1 LELDLRAGDGLKIW
15 IDIVNSPHVRF
26 FHSIIRYL
34 ENQGEEVLV
43 TTRRFGDVHRLLDLF
58 GIEYNLVGWHG
69 VSLEEKLI
77 RSTQRAYELSQIISR
92 EKPDVAV
99 SKHSIELPRVS
110 YGLKIP
116 SVYVLD
122 NEHAIAAN
130 KLTLS
135 LCDRIILPEVIDRE
149 AVIRCGADPDHL
161 YPYNGTSEIT
171 HLVDFQ
177 HNPNIFQDLKL
188 DLEKEK
194 TILMR
199 PEPALASYL
208 EADCRKTVL
217 SPIVEALE
225 DQANILVIPRFRE
238 QQKIFE
244 NDKKI
249 TLIKP
254 PVDTFSLMK
263 ACDLVIG
270 AGGTMNREAALLGTP
285 VISCYPGDLLSVDSY
300 YIEKGLMKRSTHPD
314 EIVGLAREL
323 LQDNHHHPQLSTDDL
338 FKIIIDSI
346 YQAGED

>member
-1 LELDLRAGDGLKIW
+1 MKIW
-15 IDIVNSPHVRF
+15 IDIVNAPHVRF
-26 FHSIIRYL
+26 FKSIISYL
-34 ENQGEEVLV
+34 ENEGEEVFI
-43 TTRRFGDVHRLLDLF
+43 TARRFGDVHRLLDLF
-58 GIEYNLVGWHG
+58 NINYNLVGWHG

-99 SKHSIELPRVS
+99 SKHSIELPRIS

-116 SVYVLD
+116 SVYILD

-130 KLTLS
+130 KLTLP
-135 LCDRIILPEVIDRE
+135 LCNRVILP
-149 AVIRCGADPDHL
+149 AVIKPESVVRCGADPDYL
-161 YPYNGTSEIT
+161 LPYNGTSELT

-177 HNPNIFQDLKL
+177 YNPHIFDDLKL
-188 DLEKEK
+188 DLKKEK

-199 PEPALASYL
+199 PEPSLASYL
-208 EADCRKTVL
+208 DADCRTTVL

-238 QQKIFE
+238 QQQIFE
-244 NDKKI
+244 DDDQI

-285 VISCYPGDLLSVDSY
+285 VISCYPGKLLSVDAY
-300 YIEKGLMKRSTHPD
+300 YIQKGLMKRSTHPD
-314 EIVGLAREL
+314 EIVDLAKEL
-323 LQDNHHHPQLSTDDL
+323 LSDHHKPQELSNDDL
-338 FKIIIDSI
+338 FSIIIDNI
-346 YQAGED
+346 YEAANK

>member
-1 LELDLRAGDGLKIW
+1 LKVW
-15 IDIVNSPHVRF
+15 IDIVNAPHARF

-34 ENQGEEVLV
+34 ENQGEEVFI

-58 GIEYNLVGWHG
+58 KVDYHLVGWHG
-69 VSLEEKLI
+69 VTLEEKLI

-130 KLTLS
+130 KLTLP
-135 LCDRIILPEVIDRE
+135 LCDRIILPNVIKPE
-149 AVIRCGADPDHL
+149 SVVRCGANPDHL
-161 YPYNGTSEIT
+161 LPYNGTSELT
-171 HLVDFQ
+171 HLVDFEY
-177 HNPNIFQDLKL
+177 NPNIFQDLKL
-188 DLEKEK
+188 DLKKDK

-199 PEPALASYL
+199 PEPSLASYL
-208 EADCRKTVL
+208 DADCRTTVL
-217 SPIVEALE
+217 SPIVEELE

-238 QQKIFE
+238 QEEIFE
-244 NDKKI
+244 DDDQI

-285 VISCYPGDLLSVDSY
+285 VISCYPGTLLSVDAY
-300 YIEKGLMKRSTHPD
+300 YIENGLMKRSTHPG
-314 EIVGLAREL
+314 EIVEIAREL
-323 LQDNHHHPQLSTDDL
+323 LKDNHHCHELSTDDL
-338 FKIIIDSI
+338 FGIIIKNI
-346 YQAGED
+346 YKAANG

>member
-1 LELDLRAGDGLKIW
+1 LKVW
-15 IDIVNSPHVRF
+15 IDIVNAPHARF

-34 ENQGEEVLV
+34 EEQGEEVFV

-58 GIEYNLVGWHG
+58 DIEYTLVGWHG
-69 VSLEEKLI
+69 VTLEEKLI
-77 RSTQRAYELSQIISR
+77 RSTQRAYELSQLISR

-116 SVYVLD
+116 SVFVLD
-122 NEHAIAAN
+122 NETAIAAN
-130 KLTLS
+130 KLTLP
-135 LCDRIILPEVIDRE
+135 LCDKIILPKVIDPQS
-149 AVIRCGADPDHL
+149 VISCGANPDGL
-161 YPYNGTSEIT
+161 LPYNGTSELT
-171 HLVDFQ
+171 HLVDFKY
-177 HNPNIFQDLKL
+177 NPNIFQDLKL
-188 DLEKEK
+188 DLKKDK

-208 EADCRKTVL
+208 DADCRKTVL

-238 QQKIFE
+238 QQDIFE
-244 NDKKI
+244 DDDKI

-285 VISCYPGDLLSVDSY
+285 VISCYPGTLLSVDAY
-300 YIEKGLMKRSTHPD
+300 YIENGLMKRSTYPE
-314 EIVGLAREL
+314 EIVGMAQEL
-323 LQDNHHHPQLSTDDL
+323 LNDNHKPLELSNDDL
-338 FKIIIDSI
+338 FGIIIDNI
-346 YQAGED
+346 YQAVRK

>member
-1 LELDLRAGDGLKIW
+1 MKVW
-15 IDIVNSPHVRF
+15 IDIVNAPHARF
-26 FHSIIRYL
+26 FQSIIRYL
-34 ENQGEEVLV
+34 ERQGEEVFV

-58 GIEYNLVGWHG
+58 GINYQLVGWHG
-69 VSLEEKLI
+69 VTLEEKLI

-92 EKPDVAV
+92 ERPDVAV

-116 SVYVLD
+116 SVFVLD

-130 KLTLS
+130 KLTLP
-135 LCDRIILPEVIDRE
+135 LCDRIILPKVIKPE
-149 AVIRCGADPDHL
+149 SLVRCGANPDHL
-161 YPYNGTSEIT
+161 LPYNGTSEIT

-177 HNPNIFQDLKL
+177 YNPHIFQDLKL
-188 DLEKEK
+188 DLKKEK

-199 PEPALASYL
+199 PEPSLASYL
-208 EADCRKTVL
+208 DADCHKTVL

-238 QQKIFE
+238 QQQIFE
-244 NDKKI
+244 RDDNI
-249 TLIKP
+249 TLINP

-285 VISCYPGDLLSVDSY
+285 VISCYPGTLLSVDAY
-300 YIEKGLMKRSTHPD
+300 YIGKGLMKRSTNPE
-314 EIVGLAREL
+314 EIVKIAKEL
-323 LQDNHHHPQLSTDDL
+323 LKDDYKVQKISTDDL
-338 FKIIIDSI
+338 FNIIIENI
-346 YQAGED
+346 YEAANSR

>member
-1 LELDLRAGDGLKIW
+1 MKIW
-15 IDIVNSPHVRF
+15 IDIVNAPHVRF

-34 ENQGEEVLV
+34 EDQGEEVFI
-43 TTRRFGDVHRLLDLF
+43 TARRFGDVHRLLDLF
-58 GIEYNLVGWHG
+58 EIDYNLVGWHG
-69 VSLEEKLI
+69 VTLEEKLI

-99 SKHSIELPRVS
+99 SKHSIELPRIS

-130 KLTLS
+130 KLTLP
-135 LCDRIILPEVIDRE
+135 LCDRIILPQVIE
-149 AVIRCGADPDHL
+149 PEKVIRCGADPDHL
-161 YPYNGTSEIT
+161 LPYNGTSEIT
-171 HLVDFQ
+171 HLVDFEY
-177 HNPNIFQDLKL
+177 NPNIFQDLKL
-188 DLEKEK
+188 DLDKEK

-208 EADCRKTVL
+208 DADCRKTVL

-238 QQKIFE
+238 QQDIFE
-244 NDKKI
+244 DDDQI

-285 VISCYPGDLLSVDSY
+285 VISCYPGTLLSVDAY
-300 YIEKGLMKRSTHPD
+300 YIEKGLMKRSINSE
-314 EIVGLAREL
+314 EIIQMAREL
-323 LQDNHHHPQLSTDDL
+323 LKDNYQPKKLSTDNL
-338 FKIIIDSI
+338 FEIIIENI
-346 YQAGED
+346 YQAANG

>member
-1 LELDLRAGDGLKIW
+1 LKVW

-34 ENQGEEVLV
+34 EEQGEEVFI
-43 TTRRFGDVHRLLDLF
+43 TARRFGDVHRLLDLF
-58 GIEYNLVGWHG
+58 GIDYHLVGWHG

-99 SKHSIELPRVS
+99 SKHSIELPRVA
-110 YGLKIP
+110 YGLNIP

-135 LCDRIILPEVIDRE
+135 LCDTIVLPEVIEKDT
-149 AVIRCGADPDHL
+149 VVRCGADPDHL
-161 YPYNGTSEIT
+161 LPYNGTSEIT

-177 HNPNIFQDLKL
+177 YNPHIFQDLKL

-208 EADCRKTVL
+208 DADCRKTVL

-238 QQKIFE
+238 QQQIFE
-244 NDKKI
+244 NDDKI

-285 VISCYPGDLLSVDSY
+285 VISCYPGKLLSVDSY
-300 YIEKGLMKRSTHPD
+300 YIQKGLMKRSTHPE
-314 EIVGLAREL
+314 EIVGMAKEL
-323 LQDNHHHPQLSTDDL
+323 LKDDHLHFELSNDDL
-338 FKIIIDSI
+338 FGIIIDRI
-346 YQAGED
+346 YQATNGENK

>member
-1 LELDLRAGDGLKIW
+1 MKIW
-15 IDIVNSPHVRF
+15 IDIVNAPHVRF

-34 ENQGEEVLV
+34 EDQGEEVFV
-43 TTRRFGDVHRLLDLF
+43 TARRFGDVHRLLDLF
-58 GIEYNLVGWHG
+58 EINYNLVGWHG
-69 VSLEEKLI
+69 VTLEEKLI

-130 KLTLS
+130 KLTLP
-135 LCDRIILPEVIDRE
+135 LCDRIILPEVIQPE
-149 AVIRCGADPDHL
+149 SVVRCGADPDNL
-161 YPYNGTSEIT
+161 LPYNGTSEIT
-171 HLVDFQ
+171 HLVDFNY
-177 HNPNIFQDLKL
+177 NPHIFQDLKL

-208 EADCRKTVL
+208 DADCRKTVL

-238 QQKIFE
+238 QQQIFE
-244 NDKKI
+244 DDDQI

-285 VISCYPGDLLSVDSY
+285 VISCYPGTLLSVDAY
-300 YIEKGLMKRSTHPD
+300 YIEKGLMKRSTYPG
-314 EIVGLAREL
+314 EIVEMAREL
-323 LQDNHHHPQLSTDDL
+323 LKDDHQPNELLTDDL
-338 FKIIIDSI
+338 FGIIIENI
-346 YQAGED
+346 YKAANG

>member
-1 LELDLRAGDGLKIW
+1 MKVW
-15 IDIVNSPHVRF
+15 IDIVNAPHARF

-34 ENQGEEVLV
+34 ENQGEEVFI

-58 GIEYNLVGWHG
+58 KVNYHLVGWHG
-69 VSLEEKLI
+69 VTLEEKLI

-130 KLTLS
+130 KLTLP
-135 LCDRIILPEVIDRE
+135 LCDRIILPNVIKPE
-149 AVIRCGADPDHL
+149 SVVRCGANPDHL
-161 YPYNGTSEIT
+161 LPYNGTSELT

-177 HNPNIFQDLKL
+177 YNPNIFQDLKL
-188 DLEKEK
+188 DLKKEK

-199 PEPALASYL
+199 PEPSLASYL
-208 EADCRKTVL
+208 DADCRTTVL

-238 QQKIFE
+238 QEEIFE
-244 NDKKI
+244 DDNQI

-285 VISCYPGDLLSVDSY
+285 VISCYPGTLLSVDAY
-300 YIEKGLMKRSTHPD
+300 YIEKGLMKRSTHPG
-314 EIVGLAREL
+314 EIVGMAREL
-323 LQDNHHHPQLSTDDL
+323 LKDEHPCQKLSTDDL
-338 FKIIIDSI
+338 FAIIIENI
-346 YQAGED
+346 YKAAKV

>member
-1 LELDLRAGDGLKIW
+1 MKIW
-15 IDIVNSPHVRF
+15 IDIVNAPHVRF
-26 FHSIIRYL
+26 FKSIISYL
-34 ENQGEEVLV
+34 ENEGEEVFI
-43 TTRRFGDVHRLLDLF
+43 TARRFGDVHRLLDLF
-58 GIEYNLVGWHG
+58 NINYNLVGWHG

-99 SKHSIELPRVS
+99 SKHSIELPRIT

-116 SVYVLD
+116 SVYILD

-130 KLTLS
+130 KLTLP
-135 LCDRIILPEVIDRE
+135 LCERVILP
-149 AVIRCGADPDHL
+149 AVIKPESVVRCGAAPDYL
-161 YPYNGTSEIT
+161 LPYNGTSELT

-177 HNPNIFQDLKL
+177 YNPHIFEDLKL
-188 DLEKEK
+188 DLKKKK

-199 PEPALASYL
+199 PEPSLASYL
-208 EADCRKTVL
+208 DADCRTTVL

-238 QQKIFE
+238 QQQIFE
-244 NDKKI
+244 DDDQI

-285 VISCYPGDLLSVDSY
+285 VISCYPGKLIQSVLLHTKSFMNVQH
-300 YIEKGLMKRSTHPD
+300 IQMK
-314 EIVGLAREL
+314 L
-323 LQDNHHHPQLSTDDL
+323 
-338 FKIIIDSI
+338 
-346 YQAGED
+346 

>member
-1 LELDLRAGDGLKIW
+1 MKIW
-15 IDIVNSPHVRF
+15 IDIVNAPHVRF
-26 FHSIIRYL
+26 FKSIISYL
-34 ENQGEEVLV
+34 ENEGEEVFI
-43 TTRRFGDVHRLLDLF
+43 TARRFGDVHRLLDLF
-58 GIEYNLVGWHG
+58 NINYNLVGWHG

-99 SKHSIELPRVS
+99 SKHSIELPRIT

-116 SVYVLD
+116 SVYILD

-130 KLTLS
+130 KLTLP
-135 LCDRIILPEVIDRE
+135 LCERVILP
-149 AVIRCGADPDHL
+149 AVIKPESVVRCGADPDYL
-161 YPYNGTSEIT
+161 LPYNGTSELT

-177 HNPNIFQDLKL
+177 YNPHIFEDLKL
-188 DLEKEK
+188 DLKKKK

-199 PEPALASYL
+199 PEPSLASYL
-208 EADCRKTVL
+208 DADCRTTVL

-238 QQKIFE
+238 QQQIFE
-244 NDKKI
+244 DDDQI

-285 VISCYPGDLLSVDSY
+285 VISCYPGKLLSVDAY
-300 YIEKGLMKRSTHPD
+300 YIQKGLMKRSTHPD
-314 EIVGLAREL
+314 EIVDMAKEL
-323 LQDNHHHPQLSTDDL
+323 LSDHHKPQELSNDDL
-338 FKIIIDSI
+338 FSIIIDNI
-346 YQAGED
+346 YEAANK

>member
-1 LELDLRAGDGLKIW
+1 MLAGDGLKIW
-15 IDIVNSPHVRF
+15 IDIVNAPHVRF

-34 ENQGEEVLV
+34 ENQGEEVFI
-43 TTRRFGDVHRLLDLF
+43 TARRFGDVHRLLDLF

-130 KLTLS
+130 KLTLP
-135 LCDRIILPEVIDRE
+135 LCDHIILPEVIKKE
-149 AVIRCGADPDHL
+149 AVVGCGADPNHL

-177 HNPNIFQDLKL
+177 YNPHIFQDLKL
-188 DLEKEK
+188 DLDKEK

-208 EADCRKTVL
+208 DADCRKTVL
-217 SPIVEALE
+217 SPIVDALE

-238 QQKIFE
+238 QQQIFE
-244 NDKKI
+244 DDDQI

-285 VISCYPGDLLSVDSY
+285 VISCYPGKLLSVDSY
-300 YIEKGLMKRSTHPD
+300 YIEKGLMKRSTRPE
-314 EIVGLAREL
+314 EIVGMAREL
-323 LQDNHHHPQLSTDDL
+323 LKDDHQHGELPTDDL
-338 FKIIIDSI
+338 FKIIIDHI
-346 YQAGED
+346 YQIFTG

>member
-1 LELDLRAGDGLKIW
+1 MKIW
-15 IDIVNSPHVRF
+15 IDIVNAPHVRF

-34 ENQGEEVLV
+34 EDQGEDVII
-43 TTRRFGDVHRLLDLF
+43 TARRFGDVHRLLDLF
-58 GIEYNLVGWHG
+58 QIKYNLVGWHG

-130 KLTLS
+130 KLTLP
-135 LCDRIILPEVIDRE
+135 LCDRIILPKVINPE
-149 AVIRCGADPDHL
+149 SVVRCGADPDNL
-161 YPYNGTSEIT
+161 LPYNGTSEIT
-171 HLVDFQ
+171 HLVDFEY
-177 HNPNIFQDLKL
+177 NPHIFDDLKL

-208 EADCRKTVL
+208 DADCRKTVL

-238 QQKIFE
+238 QQQIFE
-244 NDKKI
+244 DDDQI

-285 VISCYPGDLLSVDSY
+285 VISCYPGTLLSVDAY
-300 YIEKGLMKRSTHPD
+300 YIEKGLMKRSTYPG
-314 EIVGLAREL
+314 EIIEIAREL
-323 LQDNHHHPQLSTDDL
+323 LKDDHQRKELSTDDL
-338 FKIIIDSI
+338 FRIIIENI
-346 YQAGED
+346 YQAANG

>member
-1 LELDLRAGDGLKIW
+1 MKIW
-15 IDIVNSPHVRF
+15 IDIVNAPHVRF
-26 FHSIIRYL
+26 FKSIISYL
-34 ENQGEEVLV
+34 ENEGEEVFI
-43 TTRRFGDVHRLLDLF
+43 TARRFGDVHRLLDLF
-58 GIEYNLVGWHG
+58 NINYNLVGWHG

-99 SKHSIELPRVS
+99 SKHSIELPRIT

-116 SVYVLD
+116 SVYILD

-130 KLTLS
+130 KLTLP
-135 LCDRIILPEVIDRE
+135 LCERVILP
-149 AVIRCGADPDHL
+149 AVIKPESVVRCGADPDYL
-161 YPYNGTSEIT
+161 LPYNGTSELT

-177 HNPNIFQDLKL
+177 YNPHIFDDLKL
-188 DLEKEK
+188 DLKKEK

-199 PEPALASYL
+199 PEPSLASYL
-208 EADCRKTVL
+208 DADCRTTVL

-238 QQKIFE
+238 QQQIFE
-244 NDKKI
+244 DDDQI

-285 VISCYPGDLLSVDSY
+285 VISCYPGKLLSVDAY
-300 YIEKGLMKRSTHPD
+300 YIQKGLMKRSTHPD
-314 EIVGLAREL
+314 EIVDMAKEL
-323 LQDNHHHPQLSTDDL
+323 LSDHHKPQELSNDDL
-338 FKIIIDSI
+338 FSIIIDNI
-346 YQAGED
+346 YEAANK

>member
-1 LELDLRAGDGLKIW
+1 MKIW
-15 IDIVNSPHVRF
+15 IDIVNAPHVRF
-26 FHSIIRYL
+26 FKSIISYL
-34 ENQGEEVLV
+34 ENEGEEVFI
-43 TTRRFGDVHRLLDLF
+43 TARRFGDVHRLLDLF
-58 GIEYNLVGWHG
+58 NINYNLVGWHG

-92 EKPDVAV
+92 EKPDIAV
-99 SKHSIELPRVS
+99 SKHSIELPRIS

-116 SVYVLD
+116 SVYILD

-130 KLTLS
+130 KLTLP
-135 LCDRIILPEVIDRE
+135 LCNRVILP
-149 AVIRCGADPDHL
+149 AVIKPESVVRCGADPDYL
-161 YPYNGTSEIT
+161 LPYNGTSELT

-177 HNPNIFQDLKL
+177 YNPHIFDDLKL
-188 DLEKEK
+188 DLKKEK

-199 PEPALASYL
+199 PEPSLASYL
-208 EADCRKTVL
+208 DADCRTTVL

-238 QQKIFE
+238 QQQIFE
-244 NDKKI
+244 DDDQI

-285 VISCYPGDLLSVDSY
+285 VISCYPGKLLSVDAY
-300 YIEKGLMKRSTHPD
+300 YIQKGLMKRSTHPD
-314 EIVGLAREL
+314 EIVDLAKEL
-323 LQDNHHHPQLSTDDL
+323 LSDHHKPQELSNDDL
-338 FKIIIDSI
+338 FSIIIDNI
-346 YQAGED
+346 YEAANK

>member
-1 LELDLRAGDGLKIW
+1 MNKNRYGDGLKIW
-15 IDIVNSPHVRF
+15 IDIVNAPHARF
-26 FHSIIRYL
+26 FQSIIRYL
-34 ENQGEEVLV
+34 EDQGEEVFV
-43 TTRRFGDVHRLLDLF
+43 TTRKFGDVHRLLDLF
-58 GIEYNLVGWHG
+58 GIDYQMVGWHG
-69 VSLEEKLI
+69 VTLAEKLI

-116 SVYVLD
+116 SVFILD

-130 KLTLS
+130 KLTLP
-135 LCDRIILPEVIDRE
+135 LCDRIILPEVIKPE
-149 AVIRCGADPDHL
+149 SVVRCGADPDHL
-161 YPYNGTSEIT
+161 LPYNGTSELT

-177 HNPNIFQDLKL
+177 YNPHIFQDLKL
-188 DLEKEK
+188 NLKKEK

-199 PEPALASYL
+199 PEPSLASYL

-238 QQKIFE
+238 QQQIFE
-244 NDKKI
+244 DDDKI
-249 TLIKP
+249 TLINP

-270 AGGTMNREAALLGTP
+270 AGGTMNRESALLGTP
-285 VISCYPGDLLSVDSY
+285 VISCYPGTLLSVDAY
-300 YIEKGLMKRSTHPD
+300 YIEKGLMKRSTRPD
-314 EIVGLAREL
+314 EIIEMAREL
-323 LQDNHHHPQLSTDDL
+323 LRDDHYHPELSTDDL
-338 FKIIIDSI
+338 FKIIIDNI
-346 YQAGED
+346 YQAGNG

>member
-1 LELDLRAGDGLKIW
+1 MKIW
-15 IDIVNSPHVRF
+15 IDIVNAPHVRF

-34 ENQGEEVLV
+34 EDQGEEVFI
-43 TTRRFGDVHRLLDLF
+43 TARRFGDVHRLLDLF
-58 GIEYNLVGWHG
+58 DIEYHMVGWHG
-69 VSLEEKLI
+69 VTLEEKLI
-77 RSTQRAYELSQIISR
+77 RSTHRAYELSQLISR

-116 SVYVLD
+116 SVFVLD

-130 KLTLS
+130 KLTLP
-135 LCDRIILPEVIDRE
+135 LCDKIILPEVIKPE
-149 AVIRCGADPDHL
+149 SVVKCGADPETL
-161 YPYNGTSEIT
+161 LPYNGTSEIT
-171 HLVDFQ
+171 HLVDFDY
-177 HNPNIFQDLKL
+177 NPDIFSDLKL

-208 EADCRKTVL
+208 DADCRKTVL

-238 QQKIFE
+238 QQEIFE
-244 NDKKI
+244 DDDKI

-285 VISCYPGDLLSVDSY
+285 VISCYPGTLLSVDAY
-300 YIEKGLMKRSTHPD
+300 YINNGLMKRSTYPG
-314 EIVGLAREL
+314 EIVDMAREL
-323 LQDNHHHPQLSTDDL
+323 LNDNHPTPELSTDDL
-338 FKIIIDSI
+338 FGIIIENI
-346 YQAGED
+346 YKAAGK

>member
-1 LELDLRAGDGLKIW
+1 MKIW
-15 IDIVNSPHVRF
+15 IDIVNAPHVRF
-26 FHSIIRYL
+26 FKSIISYL
-34 ENQGEEVLV
+34 ENEGEEVFI
-43 TTRRFGDVHRLLDLF
+43 TARRFGDVHRLLDLF
-58 GIEYNLVGWHG
+58 NINYNLVGWHG

-99 SKHSIELPRVS
+99 SKHSIELPRIT

-116 SVYVLD
+116 SVYILD

-130 KLTLS
+130 KLTLP
-135 LCDRIILPEVIDRE
+135 LCERVILP
-149 AVIRCGADPDHL
+149 AVIKPESVVRCGADPDYL
-161 YPYNGTSEIT
+161 VPYNGTSELT

-177 HNPNIFQDLKL
+177 YNPHIFEDLKL
-188 DLEKEK
+188 DLKKKK

-199 PEPALASYL
+199 PEPSLASYL
-208 EADCRKTVL
+208 DADCRTTVL

-238 QQKIFE
+238 QQQIFE
-244 NDKKI
+244 DDDQI

-285 VISCYPGDLLSVDSY
+285 VISCYPGKLLSVDAY
-300 YIEKGLMKRSTHPD
+300 YIQKGLMKRSTHPD
-314 EIVGLAREL
+314 EIVDMAKEL
-323 LQDNHHHPQLSTDDL
+323 LSDHHKPQELSNDDL
-338 FKIIIDSI
+338 FSIIIDNI
-346 YQAGED
+346 YEAANK

>member
-1 LELDLRAGDGLKIW
+1 MKIW
-15 IDIVNSPHVRF
+15 FDIVNSPHVRF

-34 ENQGEEVLV
+34 EDQGEEVLV

-58 GIEYNLVGWHG
+58 GIEYTLVGWHG
-69 VSLEEKLI
+69 VTLEEKLI

-135 LCDRIILPEVIDRE
+135 LCDKIILPEVIDRE

-161 YPYNGTSEIT
+161 YSYNGTSEIT

-177 HNPNIFQDLKL
+177 YNPNIFQDLKL
-188 DLEKEK
+188 DLKKEK

-208 EADCRKTVL
+208 DADCRKTVL

-225 DQANILVIPRFRE
+225 DQANILVIPRFWE

-244 NDKKI
+244 KDENI

-285 VISCYPGDLLSVDSY
+285 VISCYPGDLLSVDSF
-300 YIEKGLMKRSTHPD
+300 YIERGLMKRSTHPD
-314 EIVGLAREL
+314 EIVGMAREL
-323 LQDNHHHPQLSTDDL
+323 LQNNHQRPQLSTDNL

-346 YQAGED
+346 YQSGGG